1 MWNFH
6 FHLHFLSHM
15 DDFLSQLGLCHLAL
29 THNPMWTQL
38 PPVRTMTLHSTWIPP
53 RCAQTL
59 TFHVKQ
65 PSYMEAS
72 SNHLGSDTPFKS
84 SMTVPTTLLPL
95 SAWTP
100 SLLLL
105 LLLLLSHFSHV
116 QLCAT
121 QRWQPTRFPHP
132 WDSPG
137 KNTGVGCHFL
147 LQRMKLKVKVKS
159 LSHADS

>member
-38 PPVRTMTLHSTWIPP
+38 PAVWTTTLHSTWIPS

-59 TFHVKQ
+59 TLHVKQ

-72 SNHLGSDTPFKS
+72 SSHLGSDTPFKS

-105 LLLLLSHFSHV
+105 LLLLSRFSRV

-121 QRWQPTRFPHP
+121 QRRQATTFPRP

-147 LQRMKLKVKVKS
+147 LQRTKLKVKVKS
-159 LSHADS
+159 LSCADF

>member
-15 DDFLSQLGLCHLAL
+15 DDFLSQLGLCHFAL

-38 PPVRTMTLHSTWIPP
+38 PPVWTMTLHSAWISPC
-53 RCAQTL
+53 CAQTF
-59 TFHVKQ
+59 TIHVKQ
-65 PSYMEAS
+65 PSYMKAS
-72 SNHLGSDTPFKS
+72 SSHLGSDTPFES
-84 SMTVPTTLLPL
+84 NMTVPATLLPL

-100 SLLLL
+100 LL
-105 LLLLLSHFSHV
+105 LLLLLSCFSCM
-116 QLCAT
+116 QLCVT
-121 QRWQPTRFPHP
+121 QRRQPPRVPRP

-137 KNTGVGCHFL
+137 KNTGVGSPFL

-159 LSHADS
+159 LSRADS

>member
-6 FHLHFLSHM
+6 FHLHFLSHV
-15 DDFLSQLGLCHLAL
+15 DDFLSQLGLCHFAL

-38 PPVRTMTLHSTWIPP
+38 PPVWTTTLHSTRIPP
-53 RCAQTL
+53 HCAQTL
-59 TFHVKQ
+59 TIHVKQ
-65 PSYMEAS
+65 PSYMKAS
-72 SNHLGSDTPFKS
+72 SSHLGSDTPLES
-84 SMTVPTTLLPL
+84 NMTVPATLLPL

-100 SLLLL
+100 LLLL
-105 LLLLLSHFSHV
+105 LLLLLSSFSCM

-121 QRWQPTRFPHP
+121 QRRQPPRLPCP
-132 WDSPG
+132 WDFTG

-159 LSHADS
+159 LSREDS